1 MAQWVEGTIVSNER
15 WTENLFSLKVE
26 AEADEFIAGQ
36 FTSLALDIDGERVAR
51 PYSYLTSPGQQPLE
65 FFLYRALGGALSTA
79 LIAKEP
85 GEKVWVKTPANG
97 FFVLREIPPC
107 EEMWMLATG
116 TGISPYFSILN
127 VDEPWQRF
135 KRVVL
140 VHAVRLEVDLRYGEI
155 VDTLQARYGE
165 RFVFPAFCQPG
176 SRARR
181 NRGQDSRGDRRWRA
195 CAPHRHSA
203 LDRKITLH
211 ALRQPRY
218 GARYHRGPQGAWI
231 HQKPPPHPRAYHH
244 RKLLVTARC
253 SSLSLREGGG
263 SATIQ
268 QIHR

>member
-1 MAQWVEGTIVSNER
+1 MAQWVEGTVVSNER

-51 PYSYLTSPGQQPLE
+51 PYSYLTSPGQRPLE

-85 GEKVWVKTPANG
+85 GDKVWVKTPANG

-127 VDEPWQRF
+127 IDEPWQRF

-155 VDTLQARYGE
+155 VDTLKARYGE
-165 RFVFPAFCQPG
+165 RFVFQPFVSREAVPGAIEGRIPAAIADG
-176 SRARR
+176 ELARR
-181 NRGQDSRGDRRWRA
+181 TGIPLSTEKSHFMLCGNPDMVRDTTEALKALGFTKNRRRT
-195 CAPHRHSA
+195 PGH
-203 LDRKITLH
+203 ITIEN
-211 ALRQPRY
+211 Y
-218 GARYHRGPQGAWI
+218 W
-231 HQKPPPHPRAYHH
+231 
-244 RKLLVTARC
+244 
-253 SSLSLREGGG
+253 
-263 SATIQ
+263 
-268 QIHR
+268 